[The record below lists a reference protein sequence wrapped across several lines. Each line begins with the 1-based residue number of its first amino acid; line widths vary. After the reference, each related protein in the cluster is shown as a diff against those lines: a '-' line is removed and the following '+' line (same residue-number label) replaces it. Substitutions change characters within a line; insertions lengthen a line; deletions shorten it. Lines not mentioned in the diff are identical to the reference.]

1 MTTLELALSWA
12 VLVQI
17 GLLGLVFGGPWRL
30 SVGAHTAA
38 SPLLGTLAGTS
49 ALGLLAACLSTDPAR
64 VLLLGAARFDAL
76 AFFVLT
82 VMSLIA
88 FAVHRFALSYL
99 AGDPAHPVFLARM
112 ARTIAFVSAFVLSD
126 HLAVTG
132 VLWIGMSLG
141 MHALLRHFE
150 GRAAARRAAKKKFWF
165 SRVGDVA
172 FWTAVLLLV
181 RGNVSLA
188 PSTWTVD
195 TFAGT
200 AAGIAALLLVG
211 TVLLKSAQFPF
222 HSWLPET
229 MEAPTPVSAL
239 MHAGVINAGAFLLL
253 RLSPLLAASPVALD
267 LALVAGGL
275 TTALGCLV
283 WWSQPDVKKSLAW
296 STVAQ
301 MGFLMVEIG
310 LGLFHT
316 ALLHLL
322 GHALYKAHAFLRSG
336 TLPEARVE
344 EVREEPLSGWLLP
357 AGATLALAGLLAVVS
372 HRVSGGPWDVEV
384 AMVALWAA
392 ISLDIA
398 RRAPPSL
405 VARVGTSGAAL
416 LAFAATHWLAHAW
429 FGGWFTTAPTLVSR
443 GPFAVVAAGLLVVLL
458 GLVSLWLAA
467 PRRWREHDAAFAFH
481 VHALNGFYV
490 GTHAGVAYEKLK
502 TLFSP
507 RGTVA

>member
-1 MTTLELALSWA
+1 
-12 VLVQI
+12 
-17 GLLGLVFGGPWRL
+17 
-30 SVGAHTAA
+30 
-38 SPLLGTLAGTS
+38 
-49 ALGLLAACLSTDPAR
+49 
-64 VLLLGAARFDAL
+64 
-76 AFFVLT
+76 
-82 VMSLIA
+82 
-88 FAVHRFALSYL
+88 
-99 AGDPAHPVFLARM
+99 M
-112 ARTIAFVSAFVLSD
+112 ARTVAFVSAFVLSD
-126 HLAVTG
+126 HLAVSG

-172 FWTAVLLLV
+172 FWTAVVLLL
-181 RGNVSLA
+181 REGVSLS
-188 PSTWTVD
+188 PSSWTVD
-195 TFAGT
+195 TFAGSS
-200 AAGIAALLLVG
+200 AGVAALLLVG

-253 RLSPLLAASPVALD
+253 RLSPLLVARPAALD

-336 TLPEARVE
+336 TLPETRVE
-344 EVREEPLSGWLLP
+344 ENRDDALSSWILP
-357 AGATLALAGLLAVVS
+357 AAATLVFAALLAVAS
-372 HRVSGGPWDVEV
+372 HRWSGGPWDVEF
-384 AMVALWAA
+384 AMVALWTA
-392 ISLDIA
+392 ISFDIA
-398 RRAPPSL
+398 RSSRASAPRAQLSSRSPPRTGSRTPGS
-405 VARVGTSGAAL
+405 A
-416 LAFAATHWLAHAW
+416 
-429 FGGWFTTAPTLVSR
+429 GGSR
-443 GPFAVVAAGLLVVLL
+443 RRRRSSA
-458 GLVSLWLAA
+458 AA
-467 PRRWREHDAAFAFH
+467 PSRWP
-481 VHALNGFYV
+481 
-490 GTHAGVAYEKLK
+490 
-502 TLFSP
+502 SP
-507 RGTVA
+507 RSSSPCWDW